1 MDALTKYVFFNY
13 MDLMS
18 RRESSAYMSIVG
30 EEKAKHAS
38 SLTMKER
45 LRRELVSKDPEVLQL
60 LAVGAEQF
68 FTNTSEGVLR
78 EHRREIFLNRC
89 PHCGRL
95 ARTPRAKQY
104 RHCFFSWHE

>member
-38 SLTMKER
+38 SLPGI
-45 LRRELVSKDPEVLQL
+45 S
-60 LAVGAEQF
+60 F
-68 FTNTSEGVLR
+68 
-78 EHRREIFLNRC
+78 
-89 PHCGRL
+89 
-95 ARTPRAKQY
+95 
-104 RHCFFSWHE
+104 